1 MGETIIRTEKLR
13 KTFGPTVAVKEL
25 NLEVKRG
32 EAFAFLGL
40 NGAGKT
46 TSVKMLLGLVFP
58 TSGEAA
64 VLGRPIGDREV
75 RRKIGFLPEHFRFH
89 EWLTATELMRMHGR
103 LYDIA
108 AKQLAERTAS
118 LLDLVGLG
126 RFAEKRLHGYSK
138 GMLQRTGLALALL
151 NDPDLIFLDEPTSGL
166 DPSGRLLVRDIIKD
180 QRSRGKTI
188 FLNSH
193 LLSEVEVICDRA
205 AFIKQGEVVE
215 VRELQKLIEGD
226 ITVSIR
232 ARNLSPDI
240 IQGLSQWSTPIRAD
254 GEHLTI
260 NLASELLL
268 PEVVRYLVSR
278 GVDLYSL
285 SPKRLSLEELFIQIV
300 GTEGGL

>member
-1 MGETIIRTEKLR
+1 MNETIIRTENLR
-13 KTFGPTVAVKEL
+13 KTFGPTVAVKGL
-25 NLEVKRG
+25 SLEVKRG
-32 EAFAFLGL
+32 EVFAFLGL

-58 TSGEAA
+58 TSGEAT
-64 VLGRPIGDREV
+64 VLDRPIGDRAV
-75 RRKIGFLPEHFRFH
+75 RQKIGFLPEHFRFH
-89 EWLTATELMRMHGR
+89 EWLTAAELMRMHGR
-103 LYDIA
+103 LYGIA
-108 AKQLAERTAS
+108 PARLAERTAA

-126 RFAEKRLHGYSK
+126 AFADKRLHTYSK

-151 NDPDLIFLDEPTSGL
+151 NDPELIFLDEPTSGL
-166 DPSGRLLVRDIIKD
+166 DPAGRLLVRDIIKE
-180 QRSRGKTI
+180 QRRRGATV

-205 AFIKQGEVVE
+205 AFIRQGEVVE
-215 VRELQKLIEGD
+215 TRDLRKLIEGE

-240 IQGLSQWSTPIRAD
+240 IRGLSAWSTPIRAD
-254 GEHLTI
+254 GEHLTV
-260 NLASELLL
+260 NLASESVL
-268 PEVVRYLVSR
+268 PEVVRYLVAR

-285 SPKRLSLEELFIQIV
+285 TPERLSLEELFIQIV